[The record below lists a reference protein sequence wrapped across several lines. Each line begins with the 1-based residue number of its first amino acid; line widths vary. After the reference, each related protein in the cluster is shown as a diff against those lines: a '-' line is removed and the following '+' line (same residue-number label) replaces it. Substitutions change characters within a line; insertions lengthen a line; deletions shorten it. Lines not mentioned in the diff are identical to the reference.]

1 MRSPTVFHALLP
13 PTLPHTCHA
22 VGSAGGGRREGLK
35 GRMEEE
41 LACWESAYLMGAPAV
56 TSWGEG
62 QPASPCWGHDPRQG
76 WPAKME
82 MAGVRGEVSRGRR
95 EVWEADW
102 AGWRDNRYV
111 R

>member
-1 MRSPTVFHALLP
+1 
-13 PTLPHTCHA
+13 
-22 VGSAGGGRREGLK
+22 
-35 GRMEEE
+35 MEEE

-82 MAGVRGEVSRGRR
+82 MAGVRGEVSRGRSR
-95 EVWEADW
+95 GMGGGLGWVEGQQVCKVKWE
-102 AGWRDNRYV
+102 GW
-111 R
+111 